1 MKFERIPK
9 KLFGNDPDETPEN
22 NYFESFFKLDL
33 SSRFVFWSEKE
44 TGFRDALIGEVYLQS

>member
-22 NYFESFFKLDL
+22 NYFESFFNSTYHHASFSGAKKKPDFEML
-33 SSRFVFWSEKE
+33 
-44 TGFRDALIGEVYLQS
+44 